1 MTERQTTDAQLIER
15 AATIATVKQWTDDSN
30 KLLSG
35 RTIQHVHYMTKKEV
49 EYMGWQ
55 SRSVIII
62 LDNGVAIYPS
72 RDDEGNDAGA
82 LFTSDDSLP
91 IIPVI

>member
-1 MTERQTTDAQLIER
+1 
-15 AATIATVKQWTDDSN
+15 
-30 KLLSG
+30 
-35 RTIQHVHYMTKKEV
+35 MTKKEV